1 MKQDIRGGGEQPS
14 ASGRRFVSKSL
25 DLLNVLLIDVNG
37 AIKPYLNVYL
47 FVHRGWDDATVGLVS
62 TVSGLVGIL
71 AQTPIGIAID
81 AVRDKRTI
89 LLGALVALSLAT
101 LLVAVAPHF
110 WPVLAA
116 SCILAAVG
124 GMLSPAIATL
134 TLGLF
139 PAAQLARRFG
149 RNAALERT
157 GNVAIAVLIGLVGWL
172 FPDRAVFL
180 LVPACAIVSA
190 AALYT
195 IPRRA
200 IDARRAR
207 GGGDGEA
214 ASAPAGWRSLL
225 TCRPLMVFAACVMLF
240 HFANAPLLTLVAQE
254 IGQARPDWSSVIVSV
269 CIIGAQAVMVPM
281 GLLVGRRA
289 ERWGRKPLLVIG
301 FGALPLRALLYLVW
315 RDPVWLIAVQCLDG
329 VGAGLLSAVKP
340 LVMADITRGTGRYNA
355 AHGLVGTVQGAGAAL
370 SFVIAG
376 TLVHRAGFDAAYLAC
391 AAVALVALAVLV
403 TLMPETA
410 PGQPRRGPGA
420 WWRARLPGTA

>member
-1 MKQDIRGGGEQPS
+1 MEQDIGEGERPPASRRPS
-14 ASGRRFVSKSL
+14 VSRSL
-25 DLLNVLLIDVNG
+25 DLLNLLLIDVNG

-47 FVHRGWDDATVGLVS
+47 YVHRGWNDASVGLVS
-62 TVSGLVGIL
+62 TVSGIVGIVV
-71 AQTPIGIAID
+71 QTPIGTAID
-81 AVRDKRTI
+81 AVRDKRVI

-101 LLVAVAPHF
+101 LLVALFPYF

-116 SCILAAVG
+116 SCVLAAVG

-139 PAAQLARRFG
+139 PSDRIARRFG

-190 AALYT
+190 AALYS
-195 IPRRA
+195 IPRDA

-207 GGGDGEA
+207 GGGGEGEQ
-214 ASAPAGWRSLL
+214 APARWRTLL
-225 TCRPLMVFAACVMLF
+225 TCRPLMVFAACVGLF

-269 CIIGAQAVMVPM
+269 CIVGAQGVMVPM
-281 GLLVGRRA
+281 GLIVGRRA

-301 FGALPLRALLYLVW
+301 FAALPVRALLYLVW
-315 RDPVWLIAVQCLDG
+315 RDPYWLIAVQCLDG

-340 LVMADITRGTGRYNA
+340 LVIADITRGTGRYNA
-355 AHGLVGTVQGAGAAL
+355 AHGLIGTVQGAGASL

-376 TLVHRAGFDAAYLAC
+376 TLVQQAGFDAAYLAC
-391 AAVALVALAVLV
+391 AAVAAVALGVLV
-403 TLMPETA
+403 TLLPETI
-410 PGQPRRGPGA
+410 PEKPRRSLGA
-420 WWRARLPGTA
+420 AWLRAVRPDTA

>member
-1 MKQDIRGGGEQPS
+1 MEQYSGEDDGQPAAQVRKPIS
-14 ASGRRFVSKSL
+14 RPL
-25 DLLNVLLIDVNG
+25 DLLNFLLIDVNG

-47 FVHRGWDDATVGLVS
+47 YVHRGWDDASVGLVG
-62 TVSGLVGIL
+62 TVSGIVGIV
-71 AQTPIGIAID
+71 AQTPIGTAID
-81 AVRDKRTI
+81 AVRDKRVI

-101 LLVAVAPHF
+101 LLVALFPQF

-116 SCILAAVG
+116 SCVLAAVG

-139 PAAQLARRFG
+139 PADKLARRFG

-190 AALYT
+190 AALYS
-195 IPRRA
+195 IPRGA

-207 GGGDGEA
+207 GGGEDDAEQ
-214 ASAPAGWRSLL
+214 APAGWRTLL
-225 TCRPLMVFAACVMLF
+225 TCRPLMIFAACVGLF

-269 CIIGAQAVMVPM
+269 CIVGAQTVMVPM
-281 GLLVGRRA
+281 GLIVGRRA

-301 FGALPLRALLYLVW
+301 FAALPARAMLYLVW
-315 RDPVWLIAVQCLDG
+315 RDPYWLIAVQCLDG

-340 LVMADITRGTGRYNA
+340 LVIADITRGTGRYNA
-355 AHGLVGTVQGAGAAL
+355 AHGLIGTVQGAGASL

-376 TLVHRAGFDAAYLAC
+376 TLVQQVGFDAAYLAC
-391 AAVALVALAVLV
+391 AAVAAVALGVLV
-403 TLMPETA
+403 VLLPETA
-410 PGQPRRGPGA
+410 PGKPRVGLP
-420 WWRARLPGTA
+420 ARLRALRPGKA

>member
-1 MKQDIRGGGEQPS
+1 MEQDSSEGD
-14 ASGRRFVSKSL
+14 GRPPAPRRKSISKPL
-25 DLLNVLLIDVNG
+25 DLLNFLLIDVNG

-47 FVHRGWDDATVGLVS
+47 YVHRGWDDASVGLVS
-62 TVSGLVGIL
+62 TVSGIVGIV
-71 AQTPIGIAID
+71 AQTPIGTAID
-81 AVRDKRTI
+81 AVRDKRVI

-101 LLVAVAPHF
+101 LLVALFPQF

-116 SCILAAVG
+116 SCVLAAVG

-139 PAAQLARRFG
+139 PADRIARRFG
-149 RNAALERT
+149 RNAALERS

-190 AALYT
+190 AALYS
-195 IPRRA
+195 IPRGA

-207 GGGDGEA
+207 GGGEGDGEK
-214 ASAPAGWRSLL
+214 APAGWRTLL
-225 TCRPLMVFAACVMLF
+225 TCRPLMIFAACVGLF

-269 CIIGAQAVMVPM
+269 CIVGAQAVMVPM
-281 GLLVGRRA
+281 GLIVGRRA

-301 FGALPLRALLYLVW
+301 FAALPVRALLYLVW
-315 RDPVWLIAVQCLDG
+315 RDPYWLIAVQCLDG
-329 VGAGLLSAVKP
+329 VGAGLLSAMKP

-355 AHGLVGTVQGAGAAL
+355 AHGLIGTVQGAGASL

-376 TLVHRAGFDAAYLAC
+376 TLVQQAGFDAAYLAC
-391 AAVALVALAVLV
+391 AAAAAVALGVLV

-410 PGQPRRGPGA
+410 PGRPRSGPGA
-420 WWRARLPGTA
+420 WLRAVRPGVA

>member
-1 MKQDIRGGGEQPS
+1 MTQDIGDGEAQPPS
-14 ASGRRFVSKSL
+14 PKRRSVARSL
-25 DLLNVLLIDVNG
+25 DLLNLLLIDVNG

-47 FVHRGWDDATVGLVS
+47 FVHRGWDDTSVGLVS
-62 TVSGLVGIL
+62 TVSGIVGIL
-71 AQTPIGIAID
+71 AQTPIGTAID
-81 AVRDKRTI
+81 AVRDKRVI
-89 LLGALVALSLAT
+89 LLSALVALSLAT
-101 LLVAVAPHF
+101 MLVALAPHF

-139 PAAQLARRFG
+139 PAGRLARRFG

-157 GNVAIAVLIGLVGWL
+157 GNVAIAGLIGLVGWL

-190 AALYT
+190 AALYS

-207 GGGDGEA
+207 GGGEGEA
-214 ASAPAGWRSLL
+214 EEAPAGWRTLL
-225 TCRPLMVFAACVMLF
+225 TCRPLLVFAACVALF

-289 ERWGRKPLLVIG
+289 EGWGRKPLLVIG
-301 FGALPLRALLYLVW
+301 FAALPLRALLYLVW
-315 RDPVWLIAVQCLDG
+315 RDPYWLIAVQCLDG

-355 AHGLVGTVQGAGAAL
+355 AHGLIGTVQGMGASL

-376 TLVHRAGFDAAYLAC
+376 TLVQELGFDAAYLAC
-391 AAVALVALAVLV
+391 AAVAALALAVLAL
-403 TLMPETA
+403 LMPETA
-410 PGQPRRGPGA
+410 AEAPRSGPGA
-420 WWRARLPGTA
+420 WLRAFRPRTV

>member
-1 MKQDIRGGGEQPS
+1 MEQDIGEGERPPASRRPS
-14 ASGRRFVSKSL
+14 VSRSL
-25 DLLNVLLIDVNG
+25 DLLNLLLIDVNG

-47 FVHRGWDDATVGLVS
+47 YVHRGWNDASVGLVS
-62 TVSGLVGIL
+62 TVSGIVGIVV
-71 AQTPIGIAID
+71 QTPIGTAID
-81 AVRDKRTI
+81 AVRDKRVI

-101 LLVAVAPHF
+101 LLVALFPYF

-116 SCILAAVG
+116 SCVLAAVG

-139 PAAQLARRFG
+139 PSDRIAGRFG

-190 AALYT
+190 AALYS
-195 IPRRA
+195 IPRDA

-207 GGGDGEA
+207 GGGEGEQ
-214 ASAPAGWRSLL
+214 APARWRTLL
-225 TCRPLMVFAACVMLF
+225 TCRPLMVFAACVGLF

-269 CIIGAQAVMVPM
+269 CIVGAQGVMVPM
-281 GLLVGRRA
+281 GLIVGRRA

-301 FGALPLRALLYLVW
+301 FAALPVRALLYLVW
-315 RDPVWLIAVQCLDG
+315 RDPYWLIAVQCLDG

-340 LVMADITRGTGRYNA
+340 LVIADITRGTGRYNA
-355 AHGLVGTVQGAGAAL
+355 AHGLIGTVQGAGASL

-376 TLVHRAGFDAAYLAC
+376 TLVQQAGFDAAYLAC
-391 AAVALVALAVLV
+391 AAVAAVALGVLV
-403 TLMPETA
+403 TLLPETI
-410 PGQPRRGPGA
+410 PEKPRRSPGA
-420 WWRARLPGTA
+420 ARRRGCER

>member
-1 MKQDIRGGGEQPS
+1 MEQDIGERNERLP
-14 ASGRRFVSKSL
+14 ASEHRSVPRSL
-25 DLLNVLLIDVNG
+25 DLLNLLLIDVNG

-47 FVHRGWDDATVGLVS
+47 YVHRGWDDASVGLVS
-62 TVSGLVGIL
+62 TVSGIVGIV
-71 AQTPIGIAID
+71 AQTPIGTAID
-81 AVRDKRTI
+81 AVRDKRMI

-101 LLVAVAPHF
+101 LLVALFPNF

-116 SCILAAVG
+116 SCVLAAVG

-139 PAAQLARRFG
+139 PANRIARRFG

-180 LVPACAIVSA
+180 LVPVCAVVSA
-190 AALYT
+190 AALYS

-207 GGGDGEA
+207 GGGEEEQ
-214 ASAPAGWRSLL
+214 APAGWRTLL
-225 TCRPLMVFAACVMLF
+225 TCRPLMLFAACVGLF

-269 CIIGAQAVMVPM
+269 CIVGAQAVMVPM
-281 GLLVGRRA
+281 GLIVGRRA

-301 FGALPLRALLYLVW
+301 FAALPARALLYLVW
-315 RDPVWLIAVQCLDG
+315 RDPYWLIAVQCLDG

-355 AHGLVGTVQGAGAAL
+355 AHGLIGTVQGAGASL

-376 TLVHRAGFDAAYLAC
+376 TLVQQAGFDAAYLAC
-391 AAVALVALAVLV
+391 AAIAAVALGVLV
-403 TLMPETA
+403 TLLPETA
-410 PGQPRRGPGA
+410 PEKPRGGPAA
-420 WWRARLPGTA
+420 WLRSVRPGRA

>member
-1 MKQDIRGGGEQPS
+1 MEQDIGDERPP
-14 ASGRRFVSKSL
+14 ASRQKSVPRSL
-25 DLLNVLLIDVNG
+25 DLLNFLLIDVNG

-47 FVHRGWDDATVGLVS
+47 FVHRGWDDASVGLVS
-62 TVSGLVGIL
+62 TVSGIVGVMV
-71 AQTPIGIAID
+71 QTPIGTAID
-81 AVRDKRTI
+81 SVRDKRLI
-89 LLGALVALSLAT
+89 LFGALAALAFAT
-101 LLVAVAPHF
+101 LIVAGAPHF
-110 WPVLAA
+110 WTVLAA
-116 SCILAAVG
+116 SCVLAAVG

-139 PAAQLARRFG
+139 ADERLARRFG
-149 RNAALERT
+149 RNAVLDRT
-157 GNVAIAVLIGLVGWL
+157 GNVAIAGLIGLVGWL

-190 AALYT
+190 AALSS

-214 ASAPAGWRSLL
+214 DDSPAGWRSLL
-225 TCRPLMVFAACVMLF
+225 TCRPLLVFAACVMLF
-240 HFANAPLLTLVAQE
+240 HLANAPLLTLVAQE

-289 ERWGRKPLLVIG
+289 ERWGRKPLLMIG
-301 FGALPLRALLYLVW
+301 FAALPVRAVLYLVW

-329 VGAGLLSAVKP
+329 VGAGLLSAIKP
-340 LVMADITRGTGRYNA
+340 LVLADITRGTGRYNA
-355 AHGLVGTVQGAGAAL
+355 AHGLIGTVQGAGASL

-376 TLVHRAGFDAAYLAC
+376 SLVHWAGFDAAYLAC
-391 AAVALVALAVLV
+391 ASAALVALAVLV
-403 TLMPETA
+403 TLMPESG
-410 PGQPRRGPGA
+410 PKESRSGPGA
-420 WWRARLPGTA
+420 WLRAVLPGA

>member
-149 RNAALERT
+149 RNAALERA
-157 GNVAIAVLIGLVGWL
+157 GNVAIAGLIGLVGWL

>member
-1 MKQDIRGGGEQPS
+1 MEQDVGERDERLP
-14 ASGRRFVSKSL
+14 ASEHRSVPRSL
-25 DLLNVLLIDVNG
+25 DLLNLLLIDVNG

-47 FVHRGWDDATVGLVS
+47 YIHRGWDDASVGLVS
-62 TVSGLVGIL
+62 TVSGIVGIV
-71 AQTPIGIAID
+71 AQTPIGTAID
-81 AVRDKRTI
+81 AVRDKRVI
-89 LLGALVALSLAT
+89 LLGALIALSLAT
-101 LLVAVAPHF
+101 LLVALFPNF
-110 WPVLAA
+110 WPVLVA
-116 SCILAAVG
+116 SCVLAAVG

-139 PAAQLARRFG
+139 PANRIARRFG

-180 LVPACAIVSA
+180 LVPVCAVVSA
-190 AALYT
+190 AALYS

-207 GGGDGEA
+207 GGGEEEQ
-214 ASAPAGWRSLL
+214 APAGWRTLL
-225 TCRPLMVFAACVMLF
+225 TCRPLMVFAACVGLF

-269 CIIGAQAVMVPM
+269 CIVGAQAVMVPM
-281 GLLVGRRA
+281 GIIVGRRA

-301 FGALPLRALLYLVW
+301 FAALPARALLYLVW
-315 RDPVWLIAVQCLDG
+315 RDPYWLIAVQCLDG
-329 VGAGLLSAVKP
+329 VGAGLLSAMKP

-355 AHGLVGTVQGAGAAL
+355 AHGLIGTVQGAGASL

-376 TLVHRAGFDAAYLAC
+376 TLVQQAGFDAAYLAC
-391 AAVALVALAVLV
+391 AAMAAVALGVLV
-403 TLMPETA
+403 TLLPETA
-410 PGQPRRGPGA
+410 PEKPRGGPAA
-420 WWRARLPGTA
+420 WLRSGRPGRA

>member
-1 MKQDIRGGGEQPS
+1 MSERGKTDPAPREPS
-14 ASGRRFVSKSL
+14 NARAL
-25 DLLNVLLIDVNG
+25 DLLNLLLIDVNG

-47 FVHRGWDDATVGLVS
+47 FVHRGWDDAAIGLVG
-62 TVSGLVGIL
+62 TVSGIVGIA
-71 AQTPIGIAID
+71 AQTPIGTAID
-81 AVRDKRTI
+81 AVGDKRRI

-101 LLVAVAPHF
+101 VLVAVAPHF

-116 SCILAAVG
+116 SCVLAAVG
-124 GMLSPAIATL
+124 GMLSPTIATL

-139 PAAQLARRFG
+139 PAGKLPRRFG

-157 GNVAIAVLIGLVGWL
+157 GNVAIAGLIGLVGWL
-172 FPDRAVFL
+172 FTDRAVFL

-190 AALYT
+190 AALYA

-207 GGGDGEA
+207 GGGEGGADA
-214 ASAPAGWRSLL
+214 APTRWRTLL
-225 TCRPLMVFAACVMLF
+225 TCRPLMVFAVCVMLF

-254 IGQARPDWSSVIVSV
+254 IGQTRPDWSSVIVSV

-301 FGALPLRALLYLVW
+301 FAALPARALLYLVW
-315 RDPVWLIAVQCLDG
+315 RDPFWLIAVQCLDG

-355 AHGLVGTVQGAGAAL
+355 AHGLIGTLQGAGAAL

-376 TLVHRAGFDAAYLAC
+376 SLVQAAGFHAAYLAC
-391 AAVALVALAVLV
+391 AAVAVAALAVLV
-403 TLMPETA
+403 LLMPESALDA
-410 PGQPRRGPGA
+410 PRGGPGA
-420 WWRARLPGTA
+420 WLRGLVPGSVSGSA